1 MYLQTWEKKNE
12 KNFEAAM
19 QIIRKS
25 DVDLVVFPEFC
36 FIPISIN
43 AINAGKIGLH
53 KLSKP

>member
-12 KNFEAAM
+12 KDFEAAM